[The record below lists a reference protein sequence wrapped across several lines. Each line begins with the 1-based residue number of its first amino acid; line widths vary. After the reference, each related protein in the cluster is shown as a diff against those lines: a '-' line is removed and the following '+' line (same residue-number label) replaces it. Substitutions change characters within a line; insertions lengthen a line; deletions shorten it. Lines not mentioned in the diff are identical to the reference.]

1 MVQLRLVG
9 AVLVARTLVG
19 GAVLN
24 APDGASADNP
34 SLRQVLDRTEAV
46 ATAGTKHPRG
56 DSFMNALHEG
66 EQSRKNAISRDPES
80 GSLTQD
86 PTTPAQ
92 ARTAADAVAQDVAVR
107 RTVEAERAKP
117 RATARAVTF
126 ITLGLL
132 VVGAFNR
139 AYLAPY
145 STPLGQ
151 LVLALIAAGFV
162 GCLMWMRALT
172 LSPPEPR
179 FVTGPALDT
188 AGVGR

>member
-1 MVQLRLVG
+1 MKRRASLVL
-9 AVLVARTLVG
+9 AVTAAALVLASRSSGPGLAR
-19 GAVLN
+19 VLT
-24 APDGASADNP
+24 S
-34 SLRQVLDRTEAV
+34 V
-46 ATAGTKHPRG
+46 
-56 DSFMNALHEG
+56 
-66 EQSRKNAISRDPES
+66 
-80 GSLTQD
+80 
-86 PTTPAQ
+86 
-92 ARTAADAVAQDVAVR
+92 ADAVAQDVAVR

-126 ITLGLL
+126 ITLSLL

-139 AYLAPY
+139 TYLAPY